1 MRNVISQG
9 FDFSPSGIS
18 GFLKV
23 DFEKQHELQQD
34 EAEKGLALW
43 SGAGFIVSWTQF
55 PHLCNGLRD
64 SYGTGEL
71 EPA

>member
-1 MRNVISQG
+1 MVSQV
-9 FDFSPSGIS
+9 FDFSPSGILR
-18 GFLKV
+18 FIKV

-43 SGAGFIVSWTQF
+43 SGAGFIVSWTRF
-55 PHLCNGLRD
+55 PHLCNGHRD
-64 SYGTGEL
+64 SYGTGEA